1 MELSLVV
8 QLDAI
13 FNCSICP
20 DGERQGGEMYKKR
33 KRGVDDWQGSR
44 GRAGGPDPSRSQKPK
59 DPEIGV
65 GSSQPGIM
73 PASSARHIPAFQSQM
88 STSGHA

>member
-1 MELSLVV
+1 MPCSTARCV
-8 QLDAI
+8 QMQ
-13 FNCSICP
+13 NVKK
-20 DGERQGGEMYKKR
+20 ERCTRIR

-44 GRAGGPDPSRSQKPK
+44 GRAGGPDPSRSQKPR

-73 PASSARHIPAFQSQM
+73 PASRARHVPAFQSQM
-88 STSGHA
+88 STSGHP

>member
-1 MELSLVV
+1 MPQSIARYV
-8 QLDAI
+8 QMQ
-13 FNCSICP
+13 NVKE
-20 DGERQGGEMYKKR
+20 ERCTRIR

-44 GRAGGPDPSRSQKPK
+44 GRADGPDPSRSQKAK